1 MRSNEWFAFHPF
13 KSWRKSVCVQFH
25 QWCWSP
31 CITRDACQTDWL
43 TVWLSDRMTG
53 WVMTTPSTRNWN
65 TTTESRTYGFQFQ
78 LLLLLLL
85 ILRLFLLQFWKNST
99 NFYFFAFV
107 GEKEKW
113 LCCKWRFKNH
123 TKMHFEDSRTFCP
136 VVIQLC
142 WDITLGVFFLFPL
155 SRWGLRAGCRTSH
168 ARVICNSPCVLYY
181 EQTFE

>member
-13 KSWRKSVCVQFH
+13 KSWRERVCVQFH

-43 TVWLSDRMTG
+43 TVWLSDWMTG
-53 WVMTTPSTRNWN
+53 WVMTTPSTRNWK

-107 GEKEKW
+107 GGK
-113 LCCKWRFKNH
+113 KNDCVAN
-123 TKMHFEDSRTFCP
+123 EDLKTIQKCILTIRGHSP
-136 VVIQLC
+136 QLC
-142 WDITLGVFFLFPL
+142 WDITLGVFFLFSL